1 MQEKSLFNYF
11 KECIT
16 SKYIKFEGRARRR
29 EYWGFILF
37 SIIIM
42 LSVLIVGSLIGDL
55 LGGGFRFMGIVPAY
69 LLSLA
74 FFIPQLA
81 VSARRLHDI
90 GKGTAYLLL
99 YLVPFGF
106 LVLFVF
112 YLMDSE
118 PGENAYGSNPKEEL
132 I

>member
-16 SKYIKFEGRARRR
+16 SKYIKFEGRARRC

-118 PGENAYGSNPKEEL
+118 PGENTYGPNPKEL
-132 I
+132 F

>member
-1 MQEKSLFNYF
+1 ME
-11 KECIT
+11 T
-16 SKYIKFEGRARRR
+16 
-29 EYWGFILF
+29 
-37 SIIIM
+37 
-42 LSVLIVGSLIGDL
+42 V
-55 LGGGFRFMGIVPAY
+55 
-69 LLSLA
+69 
-74 FFIPQLA
+74 A

-90 GKGTAYLLL
+90 GKDTAYLLL

-118 PGENAYGSNPKEEL
+118 PGENTYGPNPKEEL

>member
-1 MQEKSLFNYF
+1 MQEKSLFAYF

-16 SKYIKFEGRARRR
+16 SKYVKFEGRARRR
-29 EYWGFILF
+29 EYWGFVLF
-37 SIIIM
+37 NIIVL
-42 LSVLIVGSLIGDL
+42 LSVLIVGSLIGNL
-55 LGGGFRFMGIVPAY
+55 LGDDFRFMGIVPAY

-118 PGENAYGSNPKEEL
+118 PGENAYGPNPKE
-132 I
+132 IF

>member
-1 MQEKSLFNYF
+1 MQEKGIFEYF
-11 KECIT
+11 KEAVT
-16 SKYIKFEGRARRR
+16 LKYKDFSGRARRR
-29 EYWGFILF
+29 EYWSFILF
-37 SIIIM
+37 SIIIL

-55 LGGGFRFMGIVPAY
+55 LGGGFRFMGIIPAY

-118 PGENAYGSNPKEEL
+118 PGENTYGPNPKGL
-132 I
+132 

>member
-37 SIIIM
+37 SIIIL

-55 LGGGFRFMGIVPAY
+55 LGGGFRFMGIVPCLSTKSR
-69 LLSLA
+69 LLHPSA
-74 FFIPQLA
+74 CSERTP
-81 VSARRLHDI
+81 SARYR
-90 GKGTAYLLL
+90 
-99 YLVPFGF
+99 
-106 LVLFVF
+106 
-112 YLMDSE
+112 
-118 PGENAYGSNPKEEL
+118 
-132 I
+132 

>member
-1 MQEKSLFNYF
+1 
-11 KECIT
+11 
-16 SKYIKFEGRARRR
+16 
-29 EYWGFILF
+29 
-37 SIIIM
+37 M